1 MDKILFT
8 GRRQKQCRDA
18 QHQTG
23 DSRRFKTDLPLVHRN
38 NTGYITANRLVSS
51 SKTGKSCT
59 ETTALSRQNLLCPG
73 PLFRTE
79 RCLELPCSSEAAK
92 ESRQGFPF
100 SLSSIICLQESGAE
114 EPTHCA
120 ALLLPMRLSLSRH
133 GLPWDL
139 AGSLLSCTS
148 PQNWK
153 SPMSSLAELS
163 GKINTSN
170 KYIYPQTT

>member
-1 MDKILFT
+1 MDKIPFT

-23 DSRRFKTDLPLVHRN
+23 DSRRFKIDLPLVHRN
-38 NTGYITANRLVSS
+38 NTGYITANCLVSS

-59 ETTALSRQNLLCPG
+59 ETTALSRQNLLCPS
-73 PLFRTE
+73 PLVRTE
-79 RCLELPCSSEAAK
+79 RCLEPMHKPDLPCSSEAAK

-133 GLPWDL
+133 RLPWDL
-139 AGSLLSCTS
+139 VGSFLSCTS

-153 SPMSSLAELS
+153 SPMKP
-163 GKINTSN
+163 GRVH
-170 KYIYPQTT
+170 